1 MSRLLAYVRRYRMR
15 YVLGG
20 ICLLATASLAMA
32 VPYLLKRAIDAI
44 SLPDGLAQVATFAL
58 VIIGVAVVQ
67 GIVRTWSRALI
78 FNVGRDIEFDLRNDL
93 FAHLQRLDASFYQRE
108 RTGDLMSRLINDVT
122 AVRMML
128 GPGILN
134 VVNTPIYYAYGLAIM
149 LTLDVPLTLASLLPY
164 PILLWAVKGF
174 SRRIMERTLRVQE
187 GLATLTSRVQENL
200 SGLHVVRAYAV
211 EERESAA
218 FDASNAVFKEQ
229 SMELARV
236 RGQLVPL
243 MRTASTLG
251 TLVVLWFGG
260 ARVVQGHLTVGDLV
274 AFLGYLNLLAWPTM
288 ALGWMLS
295 IVQRGRAAMLRL
307 DHILQTV
314 PALQDPADAIALHD
328 VRGAIELA
336 GVTFRYPN
344 DDARAAAL
352 QDVSLSIPAGST
364 LALVGRTGS
373 GKSTIASLLP
383 RLYDVDAGSIRLDG
397 VDIRRLRLADL
408 RRAIGF
414 VPQDPFLFSATVA
427 DNIRFASPR
436 ASMAEVERAARLA
449 GVADDIA
456 SFPRGYD
463 TEVGERG
470 ITLSGGQKQRLT
482 LARAIL
488 ADPRILILDDAL
500 SSVDARTERRIL
512 ASLAELRQG
521 RTTVVITHRVA
532 TIQDADRI
540 AVVEDGRIVEQ
551 GSHDELLAR
560 DGVYADLFRQQSL
573 EEELEAS

>member
-1 MSRLLAYVRRYRMR
+1 MSRLLEYVRRYRMR

-58 VIIGVAVVQ
+58 IIIGVAVVQ

-93 FAHLQRLDASFYQRE
+93 FAHLERLDASFYQRE

-211 EERESAA
+211 EERESTA
-218 FDASNAVFKEQ
+218 FDASNVLFKEQ

-295 IVQRGRAAMLRL
+295 IVQRGRAAMMRL
-307 DHILQTV
+307 DHILTTV
-314 PALQDPADAIALHD
+314 PALQEPADAIALRD
-328 VRGAIELA
+328 VRGAIEVE

-352 QDVSLSIPAGST
+352 RDVSLSIPAGST

-373 GKSTIASLLP
+373 GKSTLASLLP

-397 VDIRRLRLADL
+397 VDLRRLRLADL

-436 ASMAEVERAARLA
+436 APMAEVERAARLA

-512 ASLAELRQG
+512 TSLAELRQG